1 MEDILDE
8 NEMPLNVE
16 NLLAKKGIRFAN
28 YLIDLTITTAISTG
42 LLIPIME
49 SGGMEG
55 ILPNLMG
62 YIVSFTYYFI
72 MEGVTGKTVGKYVT
86 KTRVVTEDGEKPSML
101 NIVGRSLSRWI
112 PFDAF
117 SYLGSKS
124 IGWHDS
130 IPKCRVIKG

>member
-1 MEDILDE
+1 MEDILDQ
-8 NEMPLNVE
+8 NQITLNVE
-16 NLLAKKGIRFAN
+16 GLLAKKGVRFAN

-55 ILPNLMG
+55 ILTNLMG
-62 YIVSFTYYFI
+62 YLVSFTYYFI

-86 KTRVVTEDGEKPSML
+86 KTRVVTEEGEKPSML
-101 NIVGRSLSRWI
+101 NIAGRSFSRWI

-130 IPKCRVIKG
+130 IPKCRVIKE

>member
-8 NEMPLNVE
+8 NEIPLNVE
-16 NLLAKKGIRFAN
+16 NLLAKKEIRFAN
-28 YLIDLTITTAISTG
+28 YLIDLIITTAISTG
-42 LLIPIME
+42 LLIPILE

-62 YIVSFTYYFI
+62 YFVSFTYYFI

-86 KTRVVTEDGEKPSML
+86 KTRVVTEDGGKPSML